1 MFDEKTRTASQ
12 QNLNAFGDGLAGR
25 GLGLNNTIATLRP
38 LVTRAIPVLH
48 NLASPQTD
56 FHGLWVGLDRSA
68 SETAPVAQANANL
81 FSDQDT
87 FFKAWASVAPSLER
101 ATVLGPPSLEQ
112 AIHSL
117 PFQAKFTENSA
128 EFMRLLRPS
137 AEALVT
143 VAPELAHAFTVGAVN
158 LRGAVELNSQLAS
171 SSKALQAFAQNPVVT
186 AGLEDFTQ
194 TLQFANPILAG
205 LTPAQAFC
213 NYITLTFRNLASLQA
228 QNIGVGS
235 MARAGLVLSPSG
247 PNNLGY
253 PSSAPANGPS
263 VEKAFFGSN
272 VIVNNNHVSSNPYP
286 NVAGPGQ
293 PKLCEAGNETYQV
306 GKTITTNL
314 PPSSV
319 GTNRELTS
327 REQNMFGERYPSS
340 TLRDL
345 GLSKGKGK

>member
-1 MFDEKTRTASQ
+1 
-12 QNLNAFGDGLAGR
+12 
-25 GLGLNNTIATLRP
+25 
-38 LVTRAIPVLH
+38 
-48 NLASPQTD
+48 
-56 FHGLWVGLDRSA
+56 
-68 SETAPVAQANANL
+68 
-81 FSDQDT
+81 
-87 FFKAWASVAPSLER
+87 
-101 ATVLGPPSLEQ
+101 
-112 AIHSL
+112 
-117 PFQAKFTENSA
+117 
-128 EFMRLLRPS
+128 MRLLRPS

-213 NYITLTFRNLASLQA
+213 NYLTLTFRNVANLQS

-235 MARAGLVLSPSG
+235 MARAGLVLAPSG

-253 PSSAPANGPS
+253 PSSAPASGPS

-272 VIVNNNHVSSNPYP
+272 AIVNNNHVSSNPYP

-293 PKLCEAGNETYQV
+293 PKLCEAGNETYQI

-319 GTNRELTS
+319 ATNRELTS